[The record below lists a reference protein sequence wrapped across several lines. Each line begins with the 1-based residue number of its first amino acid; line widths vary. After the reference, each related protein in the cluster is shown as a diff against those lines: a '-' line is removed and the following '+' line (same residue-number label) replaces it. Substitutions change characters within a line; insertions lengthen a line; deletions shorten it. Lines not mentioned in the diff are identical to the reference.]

1 MQAAITWLILTNS
14 LRLAALKIGYER
26 IIFAFQA
33 QFLGSYHMGHVF
45 QTVSRIPGRCLD
57 ATATLEGSVH
67 NRLRSIVNRYDSF
80 TTTFTIK
87 NTYRTGQHYPV
98 PSPPLGR
105 GGTGHTKNPRALG
118 GESSFCGA
126 GAAIYSEKHLYSFV
140 ETVARRQLSSAL
152 PVSPLPIPPISHK
165 KAFLQKICASVGM
178 LFLP

>member
-118 GESSFCGA
+118 GEGSFCGQ
-126 GAAIYSEKHLYSFV
+126 GLRKSNTFLSNRIYLFCYLFLYETLFV
-140 ETVARRQLSSAL
+140 TFRCHLSSG
-152 PVSPLPIPPISHK
+152 SPCSNQQRPYN
-165 KAFLQKICASVGM
+165 
-178 LFLP
+178 